1 MEFMSVLLRSMPYL
15 LAAHVERSGVNLA
28 KRRRPW
34 TLLGTNGARA
44 CYAADSSATSIFT
57 PGPIAL
63 ESATLRTY
71 LPLEPDGFALTIA
84 SRKASKF
91 FMRKSKERLVRK
103 ECVSTGSYRWA
114 PYH

>member
-28 KRRRPW
+28 KPRRPW
-34 TLLGTNGARA
+34 TLVVTNGARS
-44 CYAADSSATSIFT
+44 CYAADRSATSIFT
-57 PGPIAL
+57 PGPIEL

-91 FMRKSKERLVRK
+91 FLRSASEKLALPKP
-103 ECVSTGSYRWA
+103 A
-114 PYH
+114 

>member
-1 MEFMSVLLRSMPYL
+1 M
-15 LAAHVERSGVNLA
+15 
-28 KRRRPW
+28 RRRPL

-57 PGPIAL
+57 PGPIEL

-91 FMRKSKERLVRK
+91 FLRSASEKLALPKPRSEEHTSELQSLMRISYAVFCLKKKKQNKS
-103 ECVSTGSYRWA
+103 
-114 PYH
+114 